1 VRGASA
7 TVAQAIAEGRPV
19 QQQEVVKRA
28 VEAIGEDRPDDYVL
42 APREHAAALADQ
54 APALTSLLRNSKIE
68 ALAEQ
73 YRRHDEEAGAAQKR
87 FKDAMTRANGAVLA
101 TAVLAALIMVGGIF
115 EPRLGE
121 ALMRPPLLVLGLGA
135 LLAGA
140 LASMW
145 LFRVREGRLL
155 DEWMTER
162 AHAETARLAYFTTL
176 VKEPDRTASDPPL
189 GLLKLEYVRRYLLDM
204 QIAYYGQRRRQHRR
218 SADRT
223 LAVGGFAAALGAVA
237 AGSAGLV
244 ASFNAPWA
252 SLAALGVVGT
262 ALAAFAATREAVN
275 QDRRNAERYD
285 RTLSALEILRGRL
298 DDVRAG
304 VLAGSQEVLEEYVA
318 AVQEQLSL
326 EHREWLSGAE
336 STRSAIGKLDE
347 TLAALQKRGAKKE
360 AAG

>member
-1 VRGASA
+1 VEPAD
-7 TVAQAIAEGRPV
+7 
-19 QQQEVVKRA
+19 VVKRA
-28 VEAIGEDRPDDYVL
+28 IAAIGEDRPDDYVL
-42 APREHAAALADQ
+42 APHEHAGALADK
-54 APALTSLLRNSKIE
+54 APALASLLRSSKME
-68 ALAEQ
+68 GLAEQ
-73 YRRHDEEAGAAQKR
+73 YKQHDEEAGNAQSR
-87 FKDAMTRANGAVLA
+87 FKRAMTRANGAVLA

-115 EPRLGE
+115 EPRLGVT
-121 ALMRPPLLVLGLGA
+121 LMRPPLLVLGLSA

-145 LFRVREGRLL
+145 LFRVREGHLL

-176 VKEPDRTASDPPL
+176 VKEPEQTTSDPPL
-189 GLLKLEYVRRYLLDM
+189 ALLKLEYVRRYLLDM
-204 QIAYYGQRRRQHRR
+204 QIAYYGRRGRQHRR

-223 LAVGGFAAALGAVA
+223 LTIGGFAAALGAVA

-252 SLAALGVVGT
+252 SLAAVGVVGT

-275 QDRRNAERYD
+275 QDRRNAERYG
-285 RTLSALEILRGRL
+285 RTLSALKILRGRL

-304 VLAGSQEVLEEYVA
+304 VLAGLQDVLEEYVA

-326 EHREWLSGAE
+326 EHREWLAGAE

-347 TLAALQKRGAKKE
+347 TLAALPKGKPGPEGA
-360 AAG
+360 G